1 MGGTALNMPTDHYQP
16 LAQFVAKH
24 FKLSRPSLESFIAPW
39 LPYNA
44 LRKEVLTAVDEE
56 ERYLY
61 FIIDGVQR
69 VYALD
74 SRGKEATLVFTYTP
88 SFGGVLDAMM
98 TAQKSK
104 YVYEALTPSK
114 LLRAPIVEIK
124 KLMNEN
130 SEIAQMIN
138 LGVSQA
144 LGGLLE
150 RLAELQLMSSEEKFR
165 SLLTR
170 SPHILTLVPHKYLAS
185 YLGIDAT
192 NFSKLMNSVK
202 I

>member
-1 MGGTALNMPTDHYQP
+1 MGSNALNMPAEYRQL
-16 LAQFVAKH
+16 LAQFIAKH
-24 FKLSRPSLESFIAPW
+24 FKLSASSIESFVTLWSPFD
-39 LPYNA
+39 A
-44 LRKEVLTAVDEE
+44 LRKEILTAVGEE

-61 FIIDGVQR
+61 FTIDGVQR
-69 VYALD
+69 VYALN
-74 SRGKEATLVFTYTP
+74 SEGKEATLVFTYAP

-104 YVYEALTPSK
+104 YFYETLTPSK
-114 LLRAPIVEIK
+114 LLRAPITEIK
-124 KLMNEN
+124 KLMTEDAD
-130 SEIAQMIN
+130 IATMIN
-138 LGVSQA
+138 VGVSQA

-150 RLAELQLMSSEEKFR
+150 RLTELQLMSSEEKFR
-165 SLLTR
+165 SLLRR

-192 NFSKLMNSVK
+192 NFSKLMNSVR